1 MYSLAILSEGSPHW
15 KKHLLVLEHVYLSKW
30 GNLTLVNDEIPINII
45 VIGPLLT
52 FTKAM
57 AFRWPSWAPRG
68 EYEHFDSIRK
78 LCGWVPQTGFP
89 ALFRELLTFR

>member
-1 MYSLAILSEGSPHW
+1 MIFYFKENCQENHDKWPIWAEDP
-15 KKHLLVLEHVYLSKW
+15 YLS
-30 GNLTLVNDEIPINII
+30 G
-45 VIGPLLT
+45 LLT

-89 ALFRELLTFR
+89 ALFRELWTLRKEFLKSTNFN